1 MQSVPFFG
9 IDASKDELVIAKEG
23 ETAVRRIP
31 NSRSAIGAWL
41 RTLPGQSRLGI
52 EPSGRYHLLLADLA
66 VRRGFAV
73 YVLDP
78 RRVHHYARALGYR
91 GKTDRIDALVI
102 ARYLASEIERLRAY
116 QPPTPAQRRIDAMLR
131 RRAKLVVM
139 RAQLNQ
145 MSRALPGAHA
155 AMVALREKL
164 SALIAT
170 LERQAGRLAQTDPA
184 QAALRQRLER
194 IPSFGSLAG
203 TALSNLFCRV
213 PFRHADQAVAF
224 VGLDPR
230 PHDSGQHRGRRKL
243 TKHGPSELRRL
254 LYLAAMSASRT
265 ALWKPY
271 YLHDTTRGLSTTEAL
286 NVLARRLLRVAW
298 AVATSGR
305 DFDPARVRGAGP
317 KS

>member
-1 MQSVPFFG
+1 MQSSAFFG
-9 IDASKDELVIAKEG
+9 IDASKDELVIARDG
-23 ETAVRRIP
+23 DSTVCRIP

-41 RTLPGQSRLGI
+41 KTLPDQSRLGI

-66 VRRGFAV
+66 VRRGLAV

-91 GKTDRIDALVI
+91 GKTDRIDAQVI
-102 ARYLASEIERLRAY
+102 ARYLACEFERLRAY
-116 QPPTPAQRRIDAMLR
+116 QPPTPAQRRIDTMLR

-139 RAQLNQ
+139 RAQLTQ
-145 MSRALPGAHA
+145 MGSAMPGARA
-155 AMVALREKL
+155 PFITVRDGFSE
-164 SALIAT
+164 LITA
-170 LERQAGRLAQTDPA
+170 LERQAARLARSDPA
-184 QAALRQRLER
+184 QAALQQRLER

-203 TALSNLFCRV
+203 IALSNLFCRV
-213 PFRHADQAVAF
+213 PFRQADQAVAF

-230 PHDSGQHRGRRKL
+230 PHDSGKHRGRRKL

-265 ALWKPY
+265 ALWKPF
-271 YLHDTTRGLSTTEAL
+271 YLHDTARGLSTTEAL

-298 AVATSGR
+298 AVATSGH
-305 DFDPARVRGAGP
+305 DFDPARVRRAGP
-317 KS
+317 KP